1 MCYCGQTLK
10 FGACENWGCHPYT
23 AHPFK
28 TFPTIVTTEPA
39 PYTINLN
46 APVTPIHASTLDK
59 ISDVIIE
66 YINKAIVKNW
76 NGETS
81 EVTLDEILSN
91 GYKVNPQK
99 IQDLYANYGWSVEH
113 KATRS
118 NEQHEWLIFSIA
130 GK

>member
-1 MCYCGQTLK
+1 MCYCNPSKPLGCC
-10 FGACENWGCHPYT
+10 GNWGCYPYQFVK
-23 AHPFK
+23 APN
-28 TFPTIVTTEPA
+28 IITTDHTT
-39 PYTINLN
+39 PYINLK
-46 APVTPIHASTLDK
+46 APVTPIHASILDK
-59 ISDVIIE
+59 IPDSVIE
-66 YINKAIVKNW
+66 YINKTIVKNW

-81 EVTLDEILSN
+81 EVTLEEILNN